1 MEIKWKVTKKE
12 IPKIRCE
19 KWQWFLKKIFLQITD
34 GEKGMNEIQQ
44 WPINIQARVPNS
56 PVIIVGNFLLSF
68 NFSNQMQTIFT
79 KSPEFDYL
87 FISNKSFPKKIVIM
101 IYNKIY
107 FLSIDYWWW
116 KGYEWNPTMAN
127 QYSSQSSK

>member
-1 MEIKWKVTKKE
+1 
-12 IPKIRCE
+12 
-19 KWQWFLKKIFLQITD
+19 
-34 GEKGMNEIQQ
+34 MNEIQQ

-87 FISNKSFPKKIVIM
+87 FISNKSFPQKIVIM

-107 FLSIDYWWW
+107 FLSIDY
-116 KGYEWNPTMAN
+116 
-127 QYSSQSSK
+127 